1 MKKIIDRF
9 FNLTLMGHWWVMM
22 VTVLLGFP
30 SVVWPS
36 FKENIFGEI
45 YLVLLGL
52 IILINL
58 GLILYKSF
66 FTDKYK

>member
-1 MKKIIDRF
+1 MKKIINKF

-22 VTVLLGFP
+22 ITIFLGLP
-30 SVVWPS
+30 SVVWSS
-36 FKENIFGEI
+36 FKENIFGTI

-58 GLILYKSF
+58 GFILYKSF

>member
-1 MKKIIDRF
+1 MKKIVCKF
-9 FNLTLMGHWWVMM
+9 CNLTLMGHWWVMM
-22 VTVLLGFP
+22 ITFVLGSP
-30 SVVWPS
+30 SVVLPS
-36 FKENIFGEI
+36 FRENIFGEI

-58 GLILYKSF
+58 GFILYKSF